1 MTTALKAL
9 PMLKSNLII
18 KLLPG
23 RKRTADRFWELTR
36 DHVNFLYNMALRY
49 AGNQYDAE
57 DLVQETFFVGFKKF
71 DQLRDENK
79 IKYWLFTILRNT
91 YFKARR
97 QNEHIK
103 NTEFDEGLDY
113 ISTLENTVEQTN
125 VVQEYEKKI
134 ESDHI
139 QQILDELPD
148 KHKTPLL
155 LYYMSGLSYQEIAE
169 TLDLP
174 IGTIMSRLSR
184 GKQTLKK
191 KLLRHQLQNARATN
205 VIKFPKQ
212 NIQG

>member
-1 MTTALKAL
+1 
-9 PMLKSNLII
+9 MLRSNPIV
-18 KLLPG
+18 KLLTG
-23 RKRTADRFWELTR
+23 RQKTADQFWELTR
-36 DHVNFLYNMALRY
+36 DHVKFLYNMALRY

-57 DLVQETFFVGFKKF
+57 DLIQETFFIGLKKF

-79 IKYWLFTILRNT
+79 IRSWLFTILKNI
-91 YFKARR
+91 YLKYRR
-97 QNEHIK
+97 QNG
-103 NTEFDEGLDY
+103 NSRSTVFDESQDY
-113 ISTLENTVEQTN
+113 IGTLENTIEKIDVIRA
-125 VVQEYEKKI
+125 YEKKI
-134 ESDHI
+134 EPDHI

-191 KLLRHQLQNARATN
+191 KLLRHQMQQNARTTN
-205 VIKFPKQ
+205 VIQFSQHKF
-212 NIQG
+212 QG

>member
-1 MTTALKAL
+1 
-9 PMLKSNLII
+9 MLRSNPII

-23 RKRTADRFWELTR
+23 RQKTADHFWDLTR
-36 DHVNFLYNMALRY
+36 DHVKFLYNMALRY

-57 DLVQETFFVGFKKF
+57 DLVQETFFIGLKKF
-71 DQLRDENK
+71 DHLRDENK
-79 IKYWLFTILRNT
+79 IKSWLFTLLKNT
-91 YFKARR
+91 YLKYRR
-97 QNEHIK
+97 QNGHSQS
-103 NTEFDEGLDY
+103 TVFDEGQDY
-113 ISTLENTVEQTN
+113 ISTLENTIEQID
-125 VVQEYEKKI
+125 VIKAYEKKI

-191 KLLRHQLQNARATN
+191 KLLRHQMQNARTTN
-205 VIKFPKQ
+205 VIQFSQHKF
-212 NIQG
+212 QG